1 MKHSLSCG
9 LPAALALACC
19 LIGPTDARAAGL
31 PSSDPGEPTPPARQ
45 TRIYLGMWTSHLL
58 DPGRGLDANS
68 LVGVAVRGY
77 YGATFVNS
85 YGDRAV
91 ALGLQRTLVA
101 SRGGARPALGY
112 RAGLVTGYDE
122 RFLGVAAKIPAIPF
136 GQLVGSIDLKSAGIE
151 LAYAGLVASV
161 IVSWRL

>member
-1 MKHSLSCG
+1 MKHSVSCA
-9 LPAALALACC
+9 LPAVLALACC
-19 LIGPTDARAAGL
+19 LAGPTAAHGAAWTT
-31 PSSDPGEPTPPARQ
+31 SDPAQPTQPAKQ
-45 TRIYLGMWTSHLL
+45 ARIYLGMWTSHLL
-58 DPGRGLDANS
+58 DPARGLDANS

-85 YGDRAV
+85 YGDRAF

-101 SRGGARPALGY
+101 SPKGMRPALGY

-122 RFLGVAAKIPAIPF
+122 RFLGVAAKVPAIPF
-136 GQLVGSIDLKSAGIE
+136 GQLVGSVDIRSAGIE